1 MLMKAYPLTSAL
13 FAATSLSASAFSV
26 DFNDLVGQTIQN
38 PAAAGELNRFEI
50 LVPGY
55 GSVTILANSGKTLAL
70 GQSFSNDTT
79 TINSLEFDDEDSVTV
94 RFNGPTAINIDF
106 DYVGFSFGDDFDVIA
121 VANPSMDTDY
131 IIQFETTLQDGSA
144 ALREISFDAVPEPS
158 TALLCGL
165 SLLGLLRRRR

>member
-55 GSVTILANSGKTLAL
+55 GSVTILANSGKTLSL

-94 RFNGPTAINIDF
+94 RFNGPTAINI
-106 DYVGFSFGDDFDVIA
+106 
-121 VANPSMDTDY
+121 DY